1 MGKGLDTH
9 DEIRESLYAAISEVV
24 VLQAGGRECSV
35 CSETQCEN
43 NNHMRYWIEG
53 EPTCALIH
61 VLTAW
66 AMHTYYHTYYI
77 CTHLCHG
84 PTCVHV
90 CTQHSYV
97 LAYASMC
104 RSYIHRT
111 AGSEALGI

>member
-1 MGKGLDTH
+1 M
-9 DEIRESLYAAISEVV
+9 
-24 VLQAGGRECSV
+24 

-53 EPTCALIH
+53 KPTCALIH
-61 VLTAW
+61 VLTAG

-90 CTQHSYV
+90 CIQHNYV
-97 LAYASMC
+97 LAYVSMC

-111 AGSEALGI
+111 VGSEALGI